1 MQNDFYIGGV
11 GSGEFGVRLLSDYTV
26 GGTPLTRSRQK
37 LPGVQGWLPL
47 ATEYGLRSI
56 KLPVHL
62 AAKSPRAAAE
72 QKSRLDA
79 AFAAEPVELYLPNGF
94 YYTASLESA
103 GEAQELS
110 DDGCLLECTYTLL
123 GYAHDPLE
131 TVTIPAGG
139 GTLYARG
146 TAPEMACRLTCTVG
160 AAAAIYTMAGV
171 TWWNVAA
178 GDVLVLDDLERR
190 VLRGG
195 GNDFANTNLITWP
208 KLTPG
213 ENTLTAPDAVTVEYY
228 PIWL

>member
-1 MQNDFYIGGV
+1 MQNDFYVGSV
-11 GSGEFGVRLLSDYTV
+11 GSGAFGARLLADYTV

-56 KLPVHL
+56 KLPVHICGPT
-62 AAKSPRAAAE
+62 PRAAAE

-79 AFAAEPVELYLPNGF
+79 ALSAEPTELWLPNGF
-94 YYTASLESA
+94 WYTVSLEST

-110 DDGCLLECTYTLL
+110 DDGCRLSCTYTLL
-123 GYAHDPLE
+123 GYAHDPLQ
-131 TVTIPAGG
+131 TVTLTTD

-146 TAPEMACRLTCTVG
+146 TAPEMACRLTCTAG
-160 AAAAIYTMAGV
+160 ASAASYTMAGV
-171 TWWNVAA
+171 TWSNVAA
-178 GDVLVLDDLERR
+178 GDLLVLDGLERR
-190 VLRGG
+190 VLRNGAP
-195 GNDFANTNLITWP
+195 DLDSTDLICWP

-213 ENTLTAPDAVTVEYY
+213 QNVLTAPDALTVEYY